1 MKHCVC
7 VIEESVLAV
16 GFHNFYVYVKTP
28 PRANDLPVLPD
39 FINAAMTCKLVDE
52 QLQKAGYLPV
62 SAAIPG
68 QESTVVP
75 SLADFVLNEFWAV
88 DFLFYDPQGKYIRRQ
103 VYEMQLGYTLKDHTD
118 TTVEKVSS

>member
-7 VIEESVLAV
+7 VIEESVLAM
-16 GFHNFYVYVKTP
+16 GFHNFYVYVNTP
-28 PRANDLPVLPD
+28 PRANDLPTLPPS
-39 FINAAMTCKLVDE
+39 INKDMNIKLLEERLD
-52 QLQKAGYLPV
+52 QTGYLPV

-88 DFLFYDPQGKYIRRQ
+88 DFLFYDPQGKFIRRQ
-103 VYEMQLGYTLKDHTD
+103 LYEMQLGSILKDRPSGA
-118 TTVEKVSS
+118 EKVS